1 MFEVSPQG
9 LGHSILRNFV
19 SRVSTVEFV
28 PPFPKPS
35 SRDMNVCL
43 CGSAGDHCG
52 VVLCKT
58 PEAHILFR
66 GAEKVCVCVS
76 CGTSADALRKDSTC
90 TTKKSKVI
98 VYGVNVF
105 RVQVTKVEFI
115 LCVDMCWCCECGF
128 STLLCSLTPLS
139 QCPER
144 TACEHKK
151 TPQTLP

>member
-66 GAEKVCVCVS
+66 GAEKVCVCV
-76 CGTSADALRKDSTC
+76 C
-90 TTKKSKVI
+90 
-98 VYGVNVF
+98 
-105 RVQVTKVEFI
+105 RVEQVLM
-115 LCVDMCWCCECGF
+115 LC
-128 STLLCSLTPLS
+128 
-139 QCPER
+139 
-144 TACEHKK
+144 AK
-151 TPQTLP
+151 TRHAPQRNPK